1 MNKTKDSKSSLANP
15 YKRINKL
22 LIKVVLLF
30 GLCTLIFF
38 AFSSFTNYTKDLLE
52 KNPKTVESVIEA
64 KIQDLVLNLPFVEK
78 KKEEKIYDKNRK
90 PEVQLEPRRVRK
102 RIKRFHTKRRK
113 KEKEKITP
121 AKPVATF
128 VGTYKCITLNGFTEV
143 YDENG
148 KFLKKFENKFQS
160 YRELAT
166 LIEQIKIEQKL
177 FAEE

>member
-1 MNKTKDSKSSLANP
+1 MNKSLNSKPPNP
-15 YKRINKL
+15 NQRINKL
-22 LIKVVLLF
+22 LLRVSLIF

-38 AFSSFTNYTKDLLE
+38 AFSSFTNYTKDLIE
-52 KNPKTVESVIEA
+52 KNPKTVENVIES
-64 KIQDLVLNLPFVEK
+64 KLQDLVLNLPFVEK
-78 KKEEKIYDKNRK
+78 KKEEKKYDKNRK
-90 PEVQLEPRRVRK
+90 PEVYLEPRRVRK
-102 RIKRFHTKRRK
+102 RTQRFHTRRRK
-113 KEKEKITP
+113 KEKEKVIP

-166 LIEQIKIEQKL
+166 LIEQIKIEQKM

>member
-1 MNKTKDSKSSLANP
+1 MNKDLKSKSPNP
-15 YKRINKL
+15 NQRINKL
-22 LIKVVLLF
+22 LVRVSLIF
-30 GLCTLIFF
+30 GLCTLILF
-38 AFSSFTNYTKDLLE
+38 AFSSFTNYTEDLLE
-52 KNPKTVESVIEA
+52 KSPKLIENTFES
-64 KIQDLVLNLPFVEK
+64 KLQDLVLNLPFVEK
-78 KKEEKIYDKNRK
+78 KKKEKKYDKNKK
-90 PEVQLEPRRVRK
+90 PEVYLEPRRVRK
-102 RIKRFHTKRRK
+102 RTKRFHTRRRK

-166 LIEQIKIEQKL
+166 LIEEIKIEQKL